1 MHGIIVPFSR
11 EYTICLP
18 FRAVKEPPCSFTAL
32 IFMKIGVNKLNQYT
46 MNILEYNKV
55 IEEIKKYTLS
65 EKAMQKIDNLQP
77 STDIDIINIWM
88 NETSEAVMM
97 LAVNSSVP
105 LISMEGMEASIIKSE
120 KEMVLT
126 PQELSSCQNL
136 LESVKRIRKY
146 MDSMQS
152 IGPQIA
158 SYAWSMYEL
167 EELGGEIKRCIV
179 NGRVDDRATSELAR
193 IRRRMLIV
201 EDRIK
206 QKLND
211 ILRSSAYKGM
221 LQDSVISSRSGRFV
235 VPVRRQ
241 EMKNFPGQVLDMS
254 STGSTVFM
262 EPAVITILQ
271 EELNILQ
278 IEESN
283 EVYRI
288 LANLSGQVGEHRQ
301 ELSINMEA
309 MVHYDFVF
317 AKAKYS
323 RSLDMKPVRLN
334 RLNNTQIRQGR
345 HPLLGQTAVPLDFSI
360 GKDYRALVIT
370 GPNTGGK
377 TVALK
382 TVGLLT
388 LMVQSGLHVPVAE
401 GSDIAVF
408 SDILADIGD
417 GQSIEQSLST
427 FSAHVKNIQMIVKTC
442 DPSTLVIMDELGAG
456 TDPGEGRGFAIAVL
470 EEVYR
475 RGATIVATTHFGEIK
490 EYALNTPGFENGCM
504 AFDHKTLRP
513 LYKLHIGNWGDSNAF
528 LIALRLGMDRQI
540 IERAHEI
547 TYGER
552 ISYAVDHDQ
561 YVESIVDENALLS
574 HTEDK
579 RKTEERYREKEKTE
593 RSQRYDKKDLK
604 VGDSVYISTM
614 QRTGIVFEEQNGRGD
629 LVVLVMG
636 KKYVINNKRLTL
648 QIDRKD
654 LYPENY
660 DMDILFETKENRKKR
675 KIMSKRHV
683 EGLVIEQDNENQD

>member
-1 MHGIIVPFSR
+1 M
-11 EYTICLP
+11 
-18 FRAVKEPPCSFTAL
+18 
-32 IFMKIGVNKLNQYT
+32 NQYT
-46 MNILEYNKV
+46 MNILEFNKV
-55 IEEIKKYTLS
+55 IEEIKKYTLT
-65 EKAMQKIDNLQP
+65 EKARQKIAVLQP
-77 STDIDIINIWM
+77 CNDIDIINIWM
-88 NETSEAVMM
+88 TETTEAAAM
-97 LAVNSSVP
+97 LSINSSVP
-105 LISMEGMEASIIKSE
+105 LISMEGIEAGIVKAE

-126 PQELSSCQNL
+126 PQEISSFQNL
-136 LESVKRIRKY
+136 LEGVKRVRKY

-152 IGPQIA
+152 IGPRITA
-158 SYAWSMYEL
+158 YAWSMYEL
-167 EELGGEIKRCIV
+167 KELVEEIRRCIV
-179 NGRVDDRATSELAR
+179 NGQVDDRATTELAR
-193 IRRRMLIV
+193 IRKRILIV

-206 QKLND
+206 QKLNE
-211 ILRSSAYKGM
+211 ILRSPVYKGM
-221 LQDSVISSRSGRFV
+221 LQDSIVSSRSGRYV

-241 EMKNFPGQVLDMS
+241 DMKKFPGQVLDMS

-262 EPAVITILQ
+262 EPAVITKLHA
-271 EELNILQ
+271 ELNLLQ
-278 IEESN
+278 MEESN

-288 LANLSGQVGEHRQ
+288 LADLSGQVAEYRQ

-323 RSLDMKPVRLN
+323 CSMDMKAVSLN
-334 RLNNTQIRQGR
+334 RSNEIKICHGR
-345 HPLLGQTAVPLDFSI
+345 HPLLGQMAVPLDFSI
-360 GKDYRALVIT
+360 GQDYRALIIT

-401 GSDIAVF
+401 GSQFAVF

-427 FSAHVKNIQMIVKTC
+427 FSSHVKNIQMIIKTC
-442 DPSTLVIMDELGAG
+442 SSSTLVIMDELGAG

-470 EEVYR
+470 EEIFN
-475 RGATIVATTHFGEIK
+475 RGTTIVATTHFGEIK
-490 EYALNTPGFENGCM
+490 EYALNTSGFENGCM
-504 AFDHKTLRP
+504 AFDIRSLRP
-513 LYKLHIGNWGDSNAF
+513 LYQLHIGNWGDSNAF
-528 LIALRLGMDRQI
+528 LIALRLGMGRHI

-552 ISYAVDHDQ
+552 ISYEDDYDQ
-561 YVESIVDENALLS
+561 YVDSIVDQKEIQTQLEGKRRMEES
-574 HTEDK
+574 HK
-579 RKTEERYREKEKTE
+579 EKEKRE
-593 RSQRYDKKDLK
+593 RSEGYVKKDLK
-604 VGDSVYISTM
+604 LGDRVYISTM
-614 QRTGIVFEEQNGRGD
+614 QRTGIICEEQNGRGD

-648 QIDRKD
+648 HIDRKD

-660 DMDILFETKENRKKR
+660 DLDIIFETKENRKKR

-683 EGLVIEQDNENQD
+683 EGMVIEQDNESKD